1 LAVFPSRRRDL
12 HDQSLAEEV
21 GHVPER
27 IAREGRGLV
36 LRFVL
41 HQEIVCRLLDRFPS
55 LVAGLLLDDLAVAFL
70 QSLALAALLLDGL
83 RLVGSAGGA
92 TVPTPVQEELVVVE
106 LAALENAHAAGPKFS
121 ATAVCRTMG
130 MKPW

>member
-12 HDQSLAEEV
+12 HDESLAEEV
-21 GHVPER
+21 GHVPDR
-27 IAREGRGLV
+27 VYGEGRGLV

-41 HQEIVCRLLDRFPS
+41 DQEIVCRLLERFP
-55 LVAGLLLDDLAVAFL
+55 LLFAGLLLDDLAVAFL
-70 QSLALAALLLDGL
+70 QPLAPAALLLDGL
-83 RLVGSAGGA
+83 WLIGSSGGA
-92 TVPTPVQEELVVVE
+92 TVPPAVQEELVVVE

-130 MKPW
+130 MKLW

>member
-1 LAVFPSRRRDL
+1 M
-12 HDQSLAEEV
+12 
-21 GHVPER
+21 PER
-27 IAREGRGLV
+27 INREGRGLV

-41 HQEIVCRLLDRFPS
+41 DQEIVCRLLDRFPS
-55 LVAGLLLDDLAVAFL
+55 LVAGFLLDDLTVALL
-70 QSLALAALLLDGL
+70 QSLAPAALLLDSL
-83 RLVGSAGGA
+83 WFVGSAGGA

-106 LAALENAHAAGPKFS
+106 LAALENADAAGPKFS

>member
-1 LAVFPSRRRDL
+1 M
-12 HDQSLAEEV
+12 
-21 GHVPER
+21 PER

-36 LRFVL
+36 LRLVL
-41 HQEIVCRLLDRFPS
+41 DQEIVCRLLDRFPS
-55 LVAGLLLDDLAVAFL
+55 LVAGFFLDDLAIAFL
-70 QSLALAALLLDGL
+70 QPLTLAALLLDGL
-83 RLVGSAGGA
+83 WLVGSAGGA
-92 TVPTPVQEELVVVE
+92 TVPPAVQEELVVVE

>member
-1 LAVFPSRRRDL
+1 VFPSRRRDL
-12 HDQSLAEEV
+12 HHESLAEEV
-21 GHVPER
+21 CHVPER

-36 LRFVL
+36 LRLVL
-41 HQEIVCRLLDRFPS
+41 DQEIVCRLLDRFPP

-70 QSLALAALLLDGL
+70 QSLALAALLLDSL
-83 RLVGSAGGA
+83 WLVGSAGGA
-92 TVPTPVQEELVVVE
+92 TVPTPVQEELVVLE
-106 LAALENAHAAGPKFS
+106 LAVLEDARAAGPKVS

>member
-1 LAVFPSRRRDL
+1 M
-12 HDQSLAEEV
+12 
-21 GHVPER
+21 PER
-27 IAREGRGLV
+27 IDREGRGLV

-55 LVAGLLLDDLAVAFL
+55 LVAGFLLDDLAIAFL

-83 RLVGSAGGA
+83 WLVGSAGGA

-106 LAALENAHAAGPKFS
+106 LAALENAHAAGPKVS
-121 ATAVCRTMG
+121 AAADCRTMG